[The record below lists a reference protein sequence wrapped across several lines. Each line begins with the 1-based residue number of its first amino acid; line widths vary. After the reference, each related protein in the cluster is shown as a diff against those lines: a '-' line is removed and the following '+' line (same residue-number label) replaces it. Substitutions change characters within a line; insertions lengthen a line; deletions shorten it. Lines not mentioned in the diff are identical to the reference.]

1 MLYYFVKMK
10 KISYLIILFI
20 FLIPNSY
27 AALEVTISQGKVEPT
42 PIAITNFFGNSDKT
56 VKGGEVLRE
65 IISNNLTNSGLFY
78 TVDDDLYIQ
87 SDNLVDKVPRFE
99 DWKIIKAQ
107 FLLSGDIK
115 YIDNKYSVR
124 IRLYDVFTGQEIKA
138 VKMSIPNKELLR
150 RLGHKISDLVYERIT
165 GESGYFD
172 TRVVYISEVGP
183 LNQRVKRLAIM
194 DQDGHSDSHQ
204 FLTNGKNL
212 VLTPRFAPNNQTITY
227 MEYENNTPRVYIYNL
242 KNGIR
247 EIVGDFP
254 GMTFAPRFSPDSQ
267 KIVMSFSDPKTANTE
282 IYLMD
287 LNTRTIDRLTN
298 DPGIDTS
305 PSFSP
310 DGKKIVFNSDRA
322 GYPQLYVMDSNG
334 KNIKRISRGKGV
346 YGNPVWSPRG
356 DQIAFTK
363 LTQGLFHIGL
373 MDTNG
378 RNERVV
384 VKDFSLE
391 SPAWSPN
398 GRYLIY
404 HRQQRSNEDGTGGQ
418 TSIHFID
425 ITGYNERKINT
436 PRDASDPAWS
446 PLL

>member
-1 MLYYFVKMK
+1 MK
-10 KISYLIILFI
+10 KISYLITLFI
-20 FLIPNSY
+20 FLISNSY
-27 AALEVTISQGKVEPT
+27 AALDVTISQGKVEPT
-42 PIAITNFFGNSDKT
+42 PIAITSFFGNSDKT

-172 TRVVYISEVGP
+172 TRIVYISEVGP

-242 KNGIR
+242 KNGVR

>member
-1 MLYYFVKMK
+1 MK
-10 KISYLIILFI
+10 KIQFI
-20 FLIPNSY
+20 FLIIFFIVPRAYS
-27 AALEVTISQGKVEPT
+27 ALDVTISQGKVEPT
-42 PIAITNFFGNSDKT
+42 PIAITNFFGNNNNAN
-56 VKGGEVLRE
+56 GAGNVLRK

-78 TVDDDLYIQ
+78 TVDEELYIQ
-87 SDNLVDKVPRFE
+87 SDNLVNKVPRFE

-107 FLLSGDIK
+107 FLLSGDVTETEQGF
-115 YIDNKYSVR
+115 SVR
-124 IRLYDVFTGQEIKA
+124 IRLYDVFAAQEIKA
-138 VKMSIPNKELLR
+138 VKMSIPNKDLLR

-165 GESGYFD
+165 GEGGYFD
-172 TRVVYISEVGP
+172 TRIVYISEVGP
-183 LNQRVKRLAIM
+183 LDQRVKRLAIM
-194 DQDGHSDSHQ
+194 DQDGHSESHK

-227 MEYENNTPRVYIYNL
+227 MEYENNLPRVYIYNL
-242 KNGIR
+242 KTGVR

-254 GMTFAPRFSPDSQ
+254 GMTFAPRFSPDSK
-267 KIVMSFSDPKTANTE
+267 KIVMSFTDPKTANTE
-282 IYLMD
+282 IYIMD
-287 LNTRTIDRLTN
+287 LNTRVIDRLTN

-310 DGKKIVFNSDRA
+310 DGNKIVFNSDRG
-322 GYPQLYVMDSNG
+322 GYPQLYTMNLDG

-356 DQIAFTK
+356 DQIAFAK
-363 LTQGLFHIGL
+363 LTQGSFHIGI

-378 RNERVV
+378 MNERVV

-398 GRYLIY
+398 GRYLIF
-404 HRQQRSNEDGTGGQ
+404 HRQKRSKEDGTGGQ

-425 ITGYNERKINT
+425 ITGYNERIIPT
-436 PRDASDPAWS
+436 PRDGSDPAWS
-446 PLL
+446 PLLWYFV

>member
-1 MLYYFVKMK
+1 MK
-10 KISYLIILFI
+10 KYSYLIILFI
-20 FLIPNSY
+20 FLIPSSY
-27 AALEVTISQGKVEPT
+27 AALDVTISQGKVEPT

-115 YIDNKYSVR
+115 FIDNKYSVR
-124 IRLYDVFTGQEIKA
+124 IRLYDVFAGQEIKA
-138 VKMSIPNKELLR
+138 VKMSIPNKDLLR

-165 GESGYFD
+165 GEGGYFD
-172 TRVVYISEVGP
+172 TRIVYISEVGP

-242 KNGIR
+242 KNGVR

-378 RNERVV
+378 LNERVV

-404 HRQQRSNEDGTGGQ
+404 YRQQRSNEDGTGGQ

>member
-1 MLYYFVKMK
+1 MK
-10 KISYLIILFI
+10 KISYLITLFI
-20 FLIPNSY
+20 FLISNSY
-27 AALEVTISQGKVEPT
+27 AALDVTISQGKVEPT
-42 PIAITNFFGNSDKT
+42 PIAITSFFGNSDKT

-115 YIDNKYSVR
+115 FVDNKYSVR
-124 IRLYDVFTGQEIKA
+124 IRLYDVFAGQEIKA

-172 TRVVYISEVGP
+172 TRIVYISEVGP

-242 KNGIR
+242 KNGVR

>member
-1 MLYYFVKMK
+1 MK
-10 KISYLIILFI
+10 KYYYLTILLI
-20 FLIPNSY
+20 FFVPSSY
-27 AALEVTISQGKVEPT
+27 AALDVTITQGKVEPT

-115 YIDNKYSVR
+115 FIDNKYSVR
-124 IRLYDVFTGQEIKA
+124 IRLYDVFAGQEIKA
-138 VKMSIPNKELLR
+138 VKMSIPNKDLLR

-172 TRVVYISEVGP
+172 TRIVYISEVGP

-242 KNGIR
+242 KNGVR

>member
-1 MLYYFVKMK
+1 MK
-10 KISYLIILFI
+10 KYYYLTILLI
-20 FLIPNSY
+20 FFVPSSY
-27 AALEVTISQGKVEPT
+27 AALDVTISQGKVEPT

-56 VKGGEVLRE
+56 IKGGEVLRE

-115 YIDNKYSVR
+115 FIDNKYSVR
-124 IRLYDVFTGQEIKA
+124 IRLYDVFAGQEIKA
-138 VKMSIPNKELLR
+138 VKMSIPNKDLLR
-150 RLGHKISDLVYERIT
+150 RLGHKISDQVYERIT
-165 GESGYFD
+165 GEGGYFD
-172 TRVVYISEVGP
+172 TRIVYISEVGP

-242 KNGIR
+242 KNGVR

-287 LNTRTIDRLTN
+287 LNTRIINRLTN

-378 RNERVV
+378 LNERVV

-404 HRQQRSNEDGTGGQ
+404 YRQQRSNEDGTGGQ

>member
-1 MLYYFVKMK
+1 MK
-10 KISYLIILFI
+10 KYYYLTILLI
-20 FLIPNSY
+20 FFVPSSY
-27 AALEVTISQGKVEPT
+27 AALDVTISQGKVEPT

-56 VKGGEVLRE
+56 IKGGEVLRE

-115 YIDNKYSVR
+115 FIDNKYSVR
-124 IRLYDVFTGQEIKA
+124 IRLYDVFAGQEIKA
-138 VKMSIPNKELLR
+138 VKMSIPNKDLLR
-150 RLGHKISDLVYERIT
+150 RLGHKISDQVYERIT
-165 GESGYFD
+165 GEGGYFD
-172 TRVVYISEVGP
+172 TRIVYISEVGP

-242 KNGIR
+242 KNGVR

-287 LNTRTIDRLTN
+287 LNTRTINRLTN

-378 RNERVV
+378 LNERVV

-404 HRQQRSNEDGTGGQ
+404 YRQQRSNEDGTGGQ

>member
-1 MLYYFVKMK
+1 MK
-10 KISYLIILFI
+10 KISYLITLFI
-20 FLIPNSY
+20 FLISNSY
-27 AALEVTISQGKVEPT
+27 AALDVTISQGKVEPT
-42 PIAITNFFGNSDKT
+42 PIAITSFFGNSDKT

-115 YIDNKYSVR
+115 FIDNKYSVR
-124 IRLYDVFTGQEIKA
+124 IRLYDVFAGQEIKA

-242 KNGIR
+242 KNGVR

>member
-1 MLYYFVKMK
+1 MK
-10 KISYLIILFI
+10 KYYYLTILLI
-20 FLIPNSY
+20 FFVPSSY
-27 AALEVTISQGKVEPT
+27 AALDVTISQGKVEPT
-42 PIAITNFFGNSDKT
+42 PIAITSFFGNSDKT

-115 YIDNKYSVR
+115 FIDNKYSVR
-124 IRLYDVFTGQEIKA
+124 IRLYDVFAGQEIKA
-138 VKMSIPNKELLR
+138 VKMSIPNKDLLR
-150 RLGHKISDLVYERIT
+150 RLGHKISDQVYERIT
-165 GESGYFD
+165 GEGGYFD
-172 TRVVYISEVGP
+172 TRIVYISEVGP

-242 KNGIR
+242 KNGVR

>member
-1 MLYYFVKMK
+1 MK
-10 KISYLIILFI
+10 KQFSLILFI
-20 FLIPNSY
+20 VFFSSNVF

-42 PIAITNFFGNSDKT
+42 PIAITDFFGSSDKAT
-56 VKGGEVLRE
+56 KGGKILRE

-78 TVDDDLYIQ
+78 TVDEDLYIQ

-107 FLLSGDIK
+107 FLLSGDVNYSNNT
-115 YIDNKYSVR
+115 YIVK
-124 IRLYDVFTGQEIKA
+124 IRLYDVFAGQEIKA
-138 VKMSIPNKELLR
+138 VKMSIPNLELIR

-165 GESGYFD
+165 GEGGYFD
-172 TRVVYISEVGP
+172 TRIVYISEVGP

-194 DQDGHSDSHQ
+194 DQDGHPDSHQ

-227 MEYENNTPRVYIYNL
+227 MEYENNIPRVYIYNL
-242 KNGIR
+242 KTGVR

-287 LNTRTIDRLTN
+287 LNTRTIERLTN

-322 GYPQLYVMDSNG
+322 GYPQLYIMDTNG

-363 LTQGLFHIGL
+363 LTQGLFHIGI
-373 MDTNG
+373 MDIVG
-378 RNERVV
+378 LNERVV

-404 HRQQRSNEDGTGGQ
+404 HRQKRSKEDGTGGQ

-425 ITGYNERKINT
+425 ITGFNERKIQT
-436 PRDASDPAWS
+436 PRDGSDPAWS

>member
-1 MLYYFVKMK
+1 MK
-10 KISYLIILFI
+10 KYYYLTILLI
-20 FLIPNSY
+20 FFVPSSY
-27 AALEVTISQGKVEPT
+27 AALDVTISQGKVEPT

-56 VKGGEVLRE
+56 IKGGEVLRE

-115 YIDNKYSVR
+115 FIDNKYSVR
-124 IRLYDVFTGQEIKA
+124 IRLYDVFAGQEIKA
-138 VKMSIPNKELLR
+138 VKMSIPNKDLLR
-150 RLGHKISDLVYERIT
+150 RLGHKISDQVYERIT
-165 GESGYFD
+165 GEGGYFD
-172 TRVVYISEVGP
+172 TRIVYISEVGP

-242 KNGIR
+242 KNGVR

-404 HRQQRSNEDGTGGQ
+404 HRQQRSNEDGTGGR

>member
-1 MLYYFVKMK
+1 MK
-10 KISYLIILFI
+10 KYSYLIILFI
-20 FLIPNSY
+20 FLIPSSY
-27 AALEVTISQGKVEPT
+27 AALDVTISQGKVEPT
-42 PIAITNFFGNSDKT
+42 PIAITSFFGNSDKT
-56 VKGGEVLRE
+56 TKSGEVLRE

-115 YIDNKYSVR
+115 FIDNKYSVR
-124 IRLYDVFTGQEIKA
+124 IRLYDVFAGQEIKA
-138 VKMSIPNKELLR
+138 VKMSIPNKDLLR

-165 GESGYFD
+165 GEGGYFD
-172 TRVVYISEVGP
+172 TRIVYISEVGP

-242 KNGIR
+242 KNGVR

-287 LNTRTIDRLTN
+287 LNTRIINRLTN

-378 RNERVV
+378 LNERVV

-404 HRQQRSNEDGTGGQ
+404 YRQQRSNEDGTGGQ

>member
-1 MLYYFVKMK
+1 MLYYFLKMK

-27 AALEVTISQGKVEPT
+27 AALDVTISQGKVEPT
-42 PIAITNFFGNSDKT
+42 PIAITSFFGNSDKT

-107 FLLSGDIK
+107 FLLSADIK

-124 IRLYDVFTGQEIKA
+124 IRLYDVFAGQEIKA

-242 KNGIR
+242 KNGVR

>member
-1 MLYYFVKMK
+1 MK
-10 KISYLIILFI
+10 KISYLITLFI
-20 FLIPNSY
+20 FLISNSY
-27 AALEVTISQGKVEPT
+27 AALDVTISQGKVEPT
-42 PIAITNFFGNSDKT
+42 PIAITSFFGNSDKT

-115 YIDNKYSVR
+115 FIDNKYSVR
-124 IRLYDVFTGQEIKA
+124 IRLYDVFAGQEIKA
-138 VKMSIPNKELLR
+138 VKMSIPNKDLLR
-150 RLGHKISDLVYERIT
+150 RLGHKISDQVYERIT
-165 GESGYFD
+165 GEGGYFD
-172 TRVVYISEVGP
+172 TRIVYISEVGP

-242 KNGIR
+242 KNGVR